1 MWKINLIEGNMNVCN
16 PFRKILFV
24 TLLLSSNMANAE
36 KVAQAGDDNAST
48 TVLPESVHC
57 FPPIPPTPP
66 PPPQPPS
73 NEKQIAGPK
82 DSLVIQGGELQDFTK
97 VFTKTF
103 NMNSNE
109 TVLLNNKYGKIN
121 VSTGSGKEVRVNV
134 TVTVHAAQQNKA
146 NEVFERIQI
155 KFSQDAKTVKTET
168 FIDASDCSKK
178 WWDEQ
183 SGCGN
188 SDYSIDYEVVMPIGT
203 KLNISNKYG
212 NTAVAPTGSSVS
224 IDQKYGNFKLDGV
237 TDATVTLGYGTGVI
251 TRCAN
256 VNGTIGYGTFRVD
269 NANDILLKSKFS
281 KLKLQN
287 VHNVNLTSTYDDC
300 VVGKAT
306 TLNLDTRYGDF
317 NINQVHHLTVES
329 HYTNFRVARLDNNAD
344 FATTYGTVKI
354 EQVMRN
360 FSEIHLKGSY
370 TDFIVGIE
378 TGAQYQLDASGAY
391 AEIQKPANFK
401 QNVGKTNGKNRT
413 LQGQSTGAAHPKS
426 LIRANVKYGD
436 LIIR

>member
-1 MWKINLIEGNMNVCN
+1 MNVYN
-16 PFRKILFV
+16 RFNKILLV
-24 TLLLSSNMANAE
+24 ALLLSSNMANAE
-36 KVAQAGDDNAST
+36 KGTQMEGDNASST
-48 TVLPESVHC
+48 TILPESVHC

-66 PPPQPPS
+66 APQPSPS
-73 NEKQIAGPK
+73 TEKPLAGPK

-97 VFTKTF
+97 VFTRTF
-103 NMNSNE
+103 NVNSNE

-121 VSTGSGKEVRVNV
+121 VSTGNSKEVRVNV

-146 NEVFERIQI
+146 NEVFDRIQI

-168 FIDASDCSKK
+168 LIDASDCSKK

-224 IDQKYGNFKLDGV
+224 IDQKYGNFKLEGA
-237 TDATVTLGYGTGVI
+237 TDATVTLGYGTGVV
-251 TRCAN
+251 TRCASL
-256 VNGTIGYGTFRVD
+256 NGTIGYGTFRVD
-269 NANDILLKSKFS
+269 NANDVLLKSKFS

-317 NINQVHHLTVES
+317 NINQVNNLTVQS

-344 FATTYGTVKI
+344 FATAYGTVKI

-360 FSEIHLKGSY
+360 FAEIHLKGSY
-370 TDFIVGIE
+370 TDFILGIE

-391 AEIQKPANFK
+391 ADIQKPANFK
-401 QNVGKTNGKNRT
+401 PNISKANGKTRT
-413 LQGQSTGAAHPKS
+413 IQGNSTGAAHPKS

>member
-1 MWKINLIEGNMNVCN
+1 MNGYN
-16 PFRKILFV
+16 HFMKIL
-24 TLLLSSNMANAE
+24 LAILCLSSNVANAE
-36 KVAQAGDDNAST
+36 KVAQSEGDNALIT
-48 TVLPESVHC
+48 ILPESIHC
-57 FPPIPPTPP
+57 FPPIPPTPSA
-66 PPPQPPS
+66 PQSTHS
-73 NEKQIAGPK
+73 NEKSLTGPK
-82 DSLVIQGGELQDFTK
+82 DSLVSQGGELQDFTK

-103 NMNSNE
+103 NVNSNE

-121 VSTGSGKEVRVNV
+121 VSTGNGKEVRVNV

-168 FIDASDCSKK
+168 LIDASDCSKK

-188 SDYSIDYEVVMPIGT
+188 SDYSIDYEVVMPVGT

-237 TDATVTLGYGTGVI
+237 TEATVTLGYGTGVI
-251 TRCAN
+251 TRCSA

-269 NANDILLKSKFS
+269 NANDISIKSKFS
-281 KLKLQN
+281 KLKFQN
-287 VHNVNLTSTYDDC
+287 IQNININSAYDDC
-300 VVGKAT
+300 IVGKAG

-317 NINQVHHLTVES
+317 NINQVNHLTVES
-329 HYTNFRVARLDNNAD
+329 HYTNFRVARLDQNAD

-360 FSEIHLKGSY
+360 FAEIHLKGSY

-391 AEIQKPANFK
+391 ADIQKPAHFK
-401 QNVGKTNGKNRT
+401 PNISKANGKTRTIQGK
-413 LQGQSTGAAHPKS
+413 STGATHPKS

>member
-1 MWKINLIEGNMNVCN
+1 MNVYN
-16 PFRKILFV
+16 QFSKILLA

-36 KVAQAGDDNAST
+36 KVAQIEGDNASST
-48 TVLPESVHC
+48 TILPESVHC
-57 FPPIPPTPP
+57 FPPLPPTPP
-66 PPPQPPS
+66 VPQPTQPV
-73 NEKQIAGPK
+73 AGPK
-82 DSLVIQGGELQDFTK
+82 DSLTIQGGELHDFTK

-103 NMNSNE
+103 NVSSNE

-168 FIDASDCSKK
+168 LIDASDCSKK

-188 SDYSIDYEVVMPIGT
+188 SDYSIDYEVVMPVGT

-224 IDQKYGNFKLDGV
+224 IDQKYGNFKLEGV

-251 TRCAN
+251 TRCTA

-269 NANDILLKSKFS
+269 NANDVLLKSKFS

-317 NINQVHHLTVES
+317 NINQVHNLTVGS
-329 HYTNFRVARLDNNAD
+329 HYTNFRIARLDNNAD

-360 FSEIHLKGSY
+360 FAEIHLKGSY

-391 AEIQKPANFK
+391 ADIQKPANFK
-401 QNVGKTNGKNRT
+401 PNISKANGKTRTIQGK
-413 LQGQSTGAAHPKS
+413 STGAAHPKS

>member
-1 MWKINLIEGNMNVCN
+1 MNVYN
-16 PFRKILFV
+16 QFNKILFV
-24 TLLLSSNMANAE
+24 ALLLSSNMANAE
-36 KVAQAGDDNAST
+36 KVTQGEGDNAST
-48 TVLPESVHC
+48 TILPESVHC

-66 PPPQPPS
+66 TPQPTHS
-73 NEKQIAGPK
+73 NEKPLAGPK

-103 NMNSNE
+103 NVNSSE

-168 FIDASDCSKK
+168 LIDASDCSKK

-188 SDYSIDYEVVMPIGT
+188 SDYSIDYEVVMPVGT

-251 TRCAN
+251 TRCAA
-256 VNGTIGYGTFRVD
+256 VNGSIGYGTFRVD
-269 NANDILLKSKFS
+269 NANDIVLKSKFS

-287 VHNVNLTSTYDDC
+287 VHNVNLTSAYDDC
-300 VVGKAT
+300 VVGKAN

-317 NINQVHHLTVES
+317 NINQVHQLTVES
-329 HYTNFRVARLDNNAD
+329 QYTNFRVARLEHNGD

-360 FSEIHLKGSY
+360 FAELHLKGSY

-378 TGAQYQLDASGAY
+378 TGAQYQLDASGAH
-391 AEIQKPANFK
+391 ADIQKPAQFK
-401 QNVGKTNGKNRT
+401 SNISKANGKTRTIQGK
-413 LQGQSTGAAHPKS
+413 SSGAANPKS
-426 LIRANVKYGD
+426 LIRANIKYGD

>member
-1 MWKINLIEGNMNVCN
+1 MNVYN
-16 PFRKILFV
+16 RFNKILLA
-24 TLLLSSNMANAE
+24 TLLLSSNLANAE
-36 KVAQAGDDNAST
+36 KVTQTEGDNAST
-48 TVLPESVHC
+48 TILPESGLC
-57 FPPIPPTPP
+57 FPPIPPTLPAPP
-66 PPPQPPS
+66 PTPLNDKS
-73 NEKQIAGPK
+73 IAGPK
-82 DSLVIQGGELQDFTK
+82 DSLFIQGELQDFTK

-103 NMNSNE
+103 NVTSNE

-121 VSTGSGKEVRVNV
+121 VSTGNGKEVRVNV

-146 NEVFERIQI
+146 NEVFDRIQI

-168 FIDASDCSKK
+168 LIDASDCSKK

-188 SDYSIDYEVVMPIGT
+188 SDYSIDYEVVMPVGT

-251 TRCAN
+251 TRCTA

-269 NANDILLKSKFS
+269 NANDVSLKSKFS

-306 TLNLDTRYGDF
+306 TLNLETRYGDF
-317 NINQVHHLTVES
+317 NINQVNHLTVES

-354 EQVMRN
+354 EQAMRN
-360 FSEIHLKGSY
+360 FGEIHLKGSY
-370 TDFIVGIE
+370 TNFIVGIE

-391 AEIQKPANFK
+391 ADIQQPTHFK
-401 QNVGKTNGKNRT
+401 SNIKATGKTRTIQGK
-413 LQGQSTGAAHPKS
+413 STGATHPKS